1 MAIRAVGQNIEVT
14 WSHSGRNEK
23 SNTISETTDVILQN
37 VPKQVSSTFVSNC
50 INISRSSSCDMWL
63 ECEFWWYDEVAKE
76 NVLMCDIAAAVWFM
90 AWNNVL
96 IFPEPSQEAK
106 HATSASVHIVSPN
119 ETPRWL
125 SILERVH
132 LGRLQSA
139 SFRSVQRVW
148 MPVSEE
154 CEQNGLK
161 RRGGYCWGGINGVCC
176 SVTPWIS
183 SLASA

>member
-23 SNTISETTDVILQN
+23 SNAISETTAVILQN
-37 VPKQVSSTFVSNC
+37 VAKQFFNTFLSNC
-50 INISRSSSCDMWL
+50 INFSRSSSCDMWL
-63 ECEFWWYDEVAKE
+63 ECQSWWYDEVAKD
-76 NVLMCDIAAAVWFM
+76 VLMCDIAAAAWFM
-90 AWNNVL
+90 ALNNVL

-106 HATSASVHIVSPN
+106 HATSASVHIVSSN
-119 ETPRWL
+119 ETPQWL
-125 SILERVH
+125 FILERVH
-132 LGRLQSA
+132 LGRLQSV
-139 SFRSVQRVW
+139 SFSSAQRVW

-161 RRGGYCWGGINGVCC
+161 RRGGYCWRGINGVCC